1 MKSSSEYGFPIS
13 LSSMLSYIAPDK
25 MQIFWFSIFQIFP
38 IWRKHFSSENMFFE
52 NINIYN
58 FVSKEKPIK
67 IS

>member
-52 NINIYN
+52 NINICN
-58 FVSKEKPIK
+58 FASKEKPVK